1 MFLIRRAP
9 RRQWPTGLRTSVSVA
24 GPALVGWLMG
34 DLSTGLLVS
43 LGGFAGLYG
52 GGRPYVNRVRLL
64 AVVAVA
70 QAVAV
75 ALGVWTQN
83 SPWASVAAVT
93 VIAVVATLLCNAFNI
108 QPGAY
113 QIALSCAAGTAL
125 PAAGADPIGIGLLV
139 LLGGLIACA
148 VSLTGALVDPHGPER
163 EAVGAAADAI
173 ADYIDALLRRRLR
186 TPTDPSTSTTS
197 STGPGL
203 RCTRRGSCWSTSSR
217 AAGVPRK
224 ADAAPG
230 DLPQPAT
237 AAGRGDAPAA
247 ARADG
252 RTAGAATRRA
262 RPTAVRGRGVLGAD
276 HPAPGPAGG
285 AELVAERRP
294 AAVAFAAGADPV
306 AVASVIAGALG
317 LSLGLSHSFWTVA
330 AAVLVLSQGLDQRR
344 TVQRGLERTAGTF
357 VGLGLAAVALN
368 FANDGFWFVVMLALA
383 QFVTQ
388 LLVTRNYAAAAIFI
402 TCSALLMT
410 GVGGSP
416 AETAEL
422 LQARGLDTAIG
433 CLVAIVVFVVLSKKS
448 PSAWLGSALAQVIAA
463 AAAAVEQLTPERVT
477 SRAGLIARRD
487 LQRRVLWLS
496 ESYENGLNG
505 FPAQREEA
513 VRSWPAV
520 VAAERLAYRVLA
532 EGWRLEE
539 TMSLRADDSYAAHP
553 AGQSPPPS
561 AGLRGL
567 AEAVRLRQRPG
578 VSYEVPS
585 FISRDVADL
594 RRALR
599 G

>member
-1 MFLIRRAP
+1 MR
-9 RRQWPTGLRTSVSVA
+9 
-24 GPALVGWLMG
+24 
-34 DLSTGLLVS
+34 
-43 LGGFAGLYG
+43 
-52 GGRPYVNRVRLL
+52 N
-64 AVVAVA
+64 AV
-70 QAVAV
+70 
-75 ALGVWTQN
+75 
-83 SPWASVAAVT
+83 
-93 VIAVVATLLCNAFNI
+93 
-108 QPGAY
+108 QP
-113 QIALSCAAGTAL
+113 QSRS
-125 PAAGADPIGIGLLV
+125 LLV
-139 LLGGLIACA
+139 LI
-148 VSLTGALVDPHGPER
+148 R
-163 EAVGAAADAI
+163 
-173 ADYIDALLRRRLR
+173 
-186 TPTDPSTSTTS
+186 
-197 STGPGL
+197 
-203 RCTRRGSCWSTSSR
+203 
-217 AAGVPRK
+217 
-224 ADAAPG
+224 
-230 DLPQPAT
+230 
-237 AAGRGDAPAA
+237 
-247 ARADG
+247 
-252 RTAGAATRRA
+252 
-262 RPTAVRGRGVLGAD
+262 
-276 HPAPGPAGG
+276 
-285 AELVAERRP
+285 
-294 AAVAFAAGADPV
+294 V
-306 AVASVIAGALG
+306 AVASLIAGALG

-344 TVQRGLERTAGTF
+344 TVQRGIERTAGTF

-368 FANDGFWFVVMLALA
+368 FANDGIWFVVACSRLA

-433 CLVAIVVFVVLSKKS
+433 CLVAIVVFLVLSKKA

-477 SRAGLIARRD
+477 SRAGLVARRD

-513 VRSWPAV
+513 LRSWPAV

-539 TMSLRADDSYAAHP
+539 TMSNELGSGETDRPYAAHP

-561 AGLRGL
+561 AGLREL